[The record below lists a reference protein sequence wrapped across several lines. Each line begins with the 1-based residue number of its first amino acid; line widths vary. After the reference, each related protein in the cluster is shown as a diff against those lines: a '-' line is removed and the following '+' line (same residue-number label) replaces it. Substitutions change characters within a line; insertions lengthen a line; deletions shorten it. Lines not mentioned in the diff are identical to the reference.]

1 MSAQNN
7 RQSFLGE
14 GLDEV
19 LENCLIGIVG
29 LGGGGSQIVQQL
41 SHIGFKRYVL
51 YDFDEIE
58 ETNLNRLVGATKLD
72 VELGLTKMMT
82 AVRLIRGLVPG
93 AVITKVNR
101 KWQEEPD
108 YLKQCDIIFGC
119 LDGYQNRA
127 ELEALARRS
136 LIPYIDIGMDVK
148 KVDNEPP
155 RMSGQVI
162 ASIPG
167 CPCMKCYGFL
177 NESVL
182 AEEAMRYGDAGA
194 RPQVIW
200 PNAVLASTAVSI
212 AINLLVNWTEKCD
225 VQTLYFEYDGNKGT
239 IKPHL
244 KCGVP
249 WKFCE
254 HYKLKDI
261 GDISLFRDRSR
272 NEH

>member
-1 MSAQNN
+1 MSVKNN

-14 GLDEV
+14 SLDGV
-19 LENCLIGIVG
+19 LENCLIGVVG

-41 SHIGFKRYVL
+41 AHIGFKRYVL
-51 YDFDEIE
+51 CDYDEIE
-58 ETNLNRLVGATKLD
+58 DTNLNRLVGATKLD
-72 VELGLTKMMT
+72 AELGLSKIMT
-82 AVRLIRGLVPG
+82 SVRLIRCLVPD
-93 AVITKVNR
+93 AEITKVNR
-101 KWQEEPD
+101 RWQEESE
-108 YLKQCDIIFGC
+108 YLKPCDIIFGC

-167 CPCMKCYGFL
+167 LSCMKCYGFL

-182 AEEAMRYGDAGA
+182 AEEAMRYGAAGV

-200 PNAVLASTAVSI
+200 PNAVLASTAVGI
-212 AINLLVNWTEKCD
+212 AMNLLMNWTEKCD
-225 VQTLYFEYDGNKGT
+225 GQTLYYEYDGNKGT
-239 IKPHL
+239 IKPHI
-244 KCGVP
+244 KCEMP
-249 WKFCE
+249 WKSCE
-254 HYKLKDI
+254 HYKLENI
-261 GDISLFRDRSR
+261 GDVRL
-272 NEH
+272 

>member
-1 MSAQNN
+1 MSVQNN

-14 GLDEV
+14 SLDDV

-41 SHIGFKRYVL
+41 AHIGFKHYVL
-51 YDFDEIE
+51 YDYDEIE
-58 ETNLNRLVGATKLD
+58 DTNLNRLVGATKLD
-72 VELGLTKMMT
+72 VELRLSKMII
-82 AVRLIRGLVPG
+82 AVRLIRGLVPD

-101 KWQEEPD
+101 RWQEEPD
-108 YLKQCDIIFGC
+108 YLKPCDIIFGC

-127 ELEALARRS
+127 ELEAYTRRS

-167 CPCMKCYGFL
+167 FPCMKCYGFL

-182 AEEAMRYGDAGA
+182 AEEAMRYGAAGF

-200 PNAVLASTAVSI
+200 SNGVLASTAVGI
-212 AINLLVNWTEKCD
+212 AMNLLMNWTEKCD
-225 VQTLYFEYDGNKGT
+225 VQTLYYEYDGNKGT

-244 KCGVP
+244 KCEMP
-249 WKFCE
+249 WKSCE
-254 HYKLKDI
+254 HYKLENI
-261 GDISLFRDRSR
+261 GDVRL
-272 NEH
+272 